1 MQKTVNPVKTTQ
13 FALAAMLLLGLTA
26 CSTTKSDTTTEVKET
41 RVTESELRAYCPS
54 ITLLEGTAFLSKYDK
69 GGQDDPAQLVYQG
82 TVTDTTRACKYNN
95 GTLSMEVAASYRVV
109 PGPKFKGGNVSLPI
123 RVAVVEGDK
132 TVYSKLHR
140 PTVNI
145 SGNNAAQFVLNDNSI
160 SMPIPARQNVRVFIG
175 FDEGPYNTK

>member
-13 FALAAMLLLGLTA
+13 FALAGMLLLGLAA
-26 CSTTKSDTTTEVKET
+26 CSTTKSEDTTTVAEN
-41 RVTESELRAYCPS
+41 RVTETELRAYCPS
-54 ITLLEGTAFLSKYDK
+54 ITLLEGTSFLSKYEK
-69 GGQDDPAQLVYQG
+69 GGQDDPAQLIYQA
-82 TVTDTTRACKYNN
+82 TVTDTTRACKYGN

-145 SGNNAAQFVLNDNSI
+145 TGNTAGQFVLNDNSVSI
-160 SMPIPARQNVRVFIG
+160 PIPSKQNVKVLIG